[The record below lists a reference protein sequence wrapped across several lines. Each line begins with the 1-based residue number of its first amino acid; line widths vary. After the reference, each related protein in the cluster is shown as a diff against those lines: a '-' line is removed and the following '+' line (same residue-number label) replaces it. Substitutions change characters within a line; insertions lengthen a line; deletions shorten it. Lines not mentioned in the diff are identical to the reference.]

1 MVACYTL
8 NCLMVFHS
16 SLLIPPFML
25 AMVWFSRPKSLV
37 AIRVSRTLALLRKWG
52 ILGFYFNMLHSQCV
66 ILHFADGNHATLMQ
80 AAPSFAKTG
89 TPENSSEN
97 QDQPSP
103 ISVLEASFEDLNIQS
118 KHIKTGGWG
127 KLNNFLIS
135 KSLSNFLIGK
145 SSIIMIHGAC
155 LIQLSLQQD

>member
-1 MVACYTL
+1 MGDFALCSAIYCLL
-8 NCLMVFHS
+8 NAYS
-16 SLLIPPFML
+16 SI
-25 AMVWFSRPKSLV
+25 
-37 AIRVSRTLALLRKWG
+37 
-52 ILGFYFNMLHSQCV
+52 ILFW
-66 ILHFADGNHATLMQ
+66 HFADRNHATLMQ
-80 AAPSFAKTG
+80 AVPSFAKIG

-118 KHIKTGGWG
+118 KHIKTGARG

-135 KSLSNFLIGK
+135 KSFSNFIIGK
-145 SSIIMIHGAC
+145 SSIIMIHGAF